1 MGPMIAGDFPL
12 GRAGRLALLAAG
24 LALGLVSLAIIR
36 GEPAYSLAGTAPGA
50 WAAGLLAGWSLIA
63 AGLGA
68 WARRRGSRF
77 GPLAV
82 AAGLAWFLSEWDSPG
97 ARVALAFTAGL
108 ILQAACPPLIGHAAL
123 VYPGGRLRFRL
134 ERVAVALAY
143 GGAVLALGILP
154 ALFFKPADQG
164 CGQCPD
170 NLLGVFDDPQAVQ
183 ALTRVGIRVGLIWAL
198 LLVALLSWRLV
209 RSTAATR
216 RLTAPVVVPAI
227 AYLTLVAWSFQHA
240 LDRGFLSNDAFDRRL
255 WLGQA
260 AALVALALG
269 VSWEWVRGRRTRS
282 ALARLVVELAASPP
296 AGGLGAALSRM
307 LGDPSLTLLYPLPDG
322 RRVDA
327 AGRLVE
333 PGQEQAVT
341 ALVRGGRPVA
351 LLAHRP
357 GLLDDPSLVEQIAA
371 TARLALDNERLQAQ
385 NRAQLQDL
393 RASRVRIVERGDAE
407 RRRLERD
414 LHDGAQQRLVSL
426 ALSLRLAQLE
436 DGADL
441 DITALREAEAG
452 VRQALEELRGLA
464 RGLYPAAL
472 TEEGLGA
479 ALEALAEQAASPL
492 ELRRLPQERLEP
504 SVEAAAYFV
513 VAETLQR
520 SRPRRAAVDTV
531 HADGRLVIEVETD
544 EQPPQEL
551 TDLEDRVGALDGRL
565 LVQAAPEGGTR
576 IRVDLPCG

>member
-1 MGPMIAGDFPL
+1 MIAGDLPL
-12 GRAGRLALLAAG
+12 GRAGRLALLVAG
-24 LALGLVSLAIIR
+24 LAIGVMSLAIIH
-36 GEPAYSLAGTAPGA
+36 GEPAYSLAGTAPAA

-63 AGLGA
+63 TGLGA
-68 WARRRGSRF
+68 WARRPGSRF

-82 AAGLAWFLSEWDSPG
+82 AAGLAWFLAEWDNPG
-97 ARVALAFTAGL
+97 AGVAFTVGL
-108 ILQAACPPLIGHAAL
+108 VLQAACPPLIGHAAL
-123 VYPGGRLRFRL
+123 VYPDGRLRSRL
-134 ERVAVALAY
+134 EQVAVALAY

-154 ALFFKPADQG
+154 ALFFQPASQG
-164 CGQCPD
+164 CGQCPG
-170 NLLGVFDDPQAVQ
+170 NLLGVFNDPRAVQ
-183 ALTRVGIRVGLIWAL
+183 ALTRVGIWVGLAWTV
-198 LLVALLSWRLV
+198 LLVALTGWRLV

-216 RLTAPVVVPAI
+216 RLITAVVTPAI
-227 AYLTLVAWSFQHA
+227 AYLSLVAWSFQHA
-240 LDRGFLSNDAFDRRL
+240 LARGFLGNDSLERRL

-296 AGGLGAALSRM
+296 AGGVGAALAKT
-307 LGDPSLTLLYPLPDG
+307 LGDPTLTLLYPLPDG

-327 AGRLVE
+327 GGHPAE
-333 PGQEQAVT
+333 PNQGQVVT
-341 ALVRGGRPVA
+341 SLVRGGWPVA

-357 GLLDDPSLVEQIAA
+357 GLLDDPRLVEEIAA

-393 RASRVRIVERGDAE
+393 RASRARIVERGDAE

-436 DGADL
+436 DGADP

-479 ALEALAEQAASPL
+479 ALEALAEQAAGPL
-492 ELRRLPQERLEP
+492 MLRRLPPERFGP
-504 SVEAAAYFV
+504 SMEAAAYFV
-513 VAETLQR
+513 VAEILKR

-531 HADGRLVIEVETD
+531 HADGRLVVEVETD
-544 EQPPQEL
+544 EEPPQDL
-551 TDLEDRVGALDGRL
+551 SDLEDRVGALDGRL
-565 LVQAAPEGGTR
+565 LVQAAPGGGAR
-576 IRVDLPCG
+576 IRAELPCG